1 MGQITISDRKLPCF
15 PIDYHMQSDATFCMW
30 KSIGKQGSFLSEIII
45 CPIDIGDLVGNFVFG
60 NGTYYFAGP
69 SPGQSLCPSLLPL
82 PNFSPQFVPIFC
94 PIFQN
99 RANRGG

>member
-1 MGQITISDRKLPCF
+1 
-15 PIDYHMQSDATFCMW
+15 MW

-82 PNFSPQFVPIFC
+82 PNFLPPPIC
-94 PIFQN
+94 PNFLSDFSKSRQQ
-99 RANRGG
+99 GGVILQP

>member
-1 MGQITISDRKLPCF
+1 
-15 PIDYHMQSDATFCMW
+15 MW

-82 PNFSPQFVPIFC
+82 PNFPPPNLSQFFVRFFKIAATGGGDLTTLSWLSFHGS
-94 PIFQN
+94 
-99 RANRGG
+99 RAISGV